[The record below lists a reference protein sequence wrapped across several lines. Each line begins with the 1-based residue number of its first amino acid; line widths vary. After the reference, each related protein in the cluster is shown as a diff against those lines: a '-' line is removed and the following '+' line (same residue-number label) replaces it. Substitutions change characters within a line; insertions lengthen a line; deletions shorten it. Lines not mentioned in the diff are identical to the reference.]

1 MVLFGFFSRLIM
13 PFSAGSDLTLKFSR
27 NILPLPLREKP
38 ERMTGPDDL
47 VLIYLENQPVF
58 FARVENI
65 IPDHK
70 PGWVRMNFLILQV
83 PVSVGEWIL
92 LPEYIQ
98 GEEFTMGGKKVRI
111 EKVEV
116 PREDPE
122 LLPPQSKGKV
132 VSISD
137 RRRKK

>member
-1 MVLFGFFSRLIM
+1 
-13 PFSAGSDLTLKFSR
+13 
-27 NILPLPLREKP
+27 
-38 ERMTGPDDL
+38 MTGPKDL

-58 FARVENI
+58 FARVETI
-65 IPDHK
+65 IPDIK
-70 PGWVRMNFLILQV
+70 LGWVRMSFLILQV
-83 PVSVGEWIL
+83 PVSLGEWIL

-98 GEEFTMGGKKVRI
+98 GEEFTMGGKKVLI

-116 PREDPE
+116 PVEAPE
-122 LLPPQSKGKV
+122 PLPSKRNGKV

>member
-1 MVLFGFFSRLIM
+1 
-13 PFSAGSDLTLKFSR
+13 
-27 NILPLPLREKP
+27 
-38 ERMTGPDDL
+38 MTGHKDL

-58 FARVENI
+58 FARIEDI
-65 IPDHK
+65 FPDIK
-70 PGWVRMNFLILQV
+70 PGWVRMKFLILQV
-83 PVSVGEWIL
+83 PLSLGEWII

-116 PREDPE
+116 PQETPE
-122 LLPPQSKGKV
+122 PLPPKTEGKV

-137 RRRKK
+137 RRRR

>member
-1 MVLFGFFSRLIM
+1 
-13 PFSAGSDLTLKFSR
+13 
-27 NILPLPLREKP
+27 
-38 ERMTGPDDL
+38 MTGPNDL
-47 VLIYLENQPVF
+47 VLIYFENQPVF
-58 FARVENI
+58 FARIESLF
-65 IPDHK
+65 PDHK
-70 PGWVRMNFLILQV
+70 PGWVRMNFLVLQV

-116 PREDPE
+116 PRVDPE
-122 LLPPQSKGKV
+122 PLTPKSANKI

-137 RRRKK
+137 RRRRR